1 MKHHRRM
8 IAGAACVLTLLA
20 GCLEVG
26 GDAMPDE
33 ALPSPADAGE
43 YVLQARHSAIRS
55 YPGGG
60 GVFTVFI
67 DPRED
72 FSGTVRLS
80 IEADPQLHASLSR
93 HVLDERERVAELR
106 LAPSEAMDV
115 GMHRINVVA
124 MHDDRITAL
133 SLDVEMLHWT
143 QFPPAMEMEK
153 REDFLA
159 WLDAAHPELGDVT
172 RRPFHRYMTY
182 PEILIVE
189 HWTFLSAEWEV
200 RLCYHVMIPPDDWS
214 MLLLRRCGSLSPLLA
229 ARRESDGSIH
239 EIPVEQYP
247 TLFGY

>member
-1 MKHHRRM
+1 M
-8 IAGAACVLTLLA
+8 IAGAACALALLA

-33 ALPSPADAGE
+33 PLPSPEDAGE
-43 YVLQARHSAIRS
+43 YVLQARHTAIRS

-80 IEADPQLHASLSR
+80 VEADPLLHASLSR

-106 LAPSEAMDV
+106 LAPSETIGV
-115 GMHRINVVA
+115 GMQRITVVA
-124 MHDDRITAL
+124 MHDKRTTAL
-133 SLDVEMLHWT
+133 SLDVELLPWS
-143 QFPPAMEMEK
+143 QAPAGMEMEK
-153 REDFLA
+153 REDFLT
-159 WLDAAHPELGDVT
+159 WLRTAHPELGDVT
-172 RRPFHRYMTY
+172 QRPFHRYMTY

-189 HWTFLSAEWEV
+189 HWTFLSSDWEM
-200 RLCYHVMIPPDDWS
+200 RLCYHVMIPPHDWS

-239 EIPVEQYP
+239 EIAVEQYP
-247 TLFGY
+247 TLFDY